1 VIGPDA
7 LHPPDFIA
15 PCLPTISRTAPTGVG
30 WAYAIKP
37 NGFRFICRRDG
48 VRESA
53 QSWRE
58 LLLDLKRRGRSGA
71 MLLGPPHLLLRV

>member
-30 WAYAIKP
+30 WAYEIKH
-37 NGFRFICRRDG
+37 NGFRA
-48 VRESA
+48 RERA
-53 QSWRE
+53 V
-58 LLLDLKRRGRSGA
+58 LA
-71 MLLGPPHLLLRV
+71 